1 MFQSAY
7 KPNNHHLTI
16 QDTVLTRYGGWIPA
30 DPAVYEAFFDDL
42 LRSIDTKKAHVP
54 AVQEFE
60 DALNSDPELVDLL
73 GQTFLQTA
81 PENRIRNLEQLLY
94 CLDQVVVAAPKFQVV
109 RNERGAVTGGEPIGV
124 PLYLLF
130 DLLSN
135 TAAGFDLLRMPKFNI
150 SLKSLLDSWGDYLQ
164 SAESNNTLND
174 SDEGWFGEVG
184 LATLENDRGIFNEIY
199 ECPDETAVNRGFTSW
214 DSFFTRK
221 FKPNARPIEKPEP
234 PNFFIYNACESTVV
248 RKTTGVEEHDQ
259 FWLKGQAYSIYD
271 MLARRDD
278 EVAASFIG
286 GTVYQAFL
294 SPYDYHRWHSP
305 VDGTIREIQIIE
317 GSYYAAL
324 PDEGAGESDSD
335 LQLGDP
341 RGAIIRSQPWLTQAS
356 TRAIIYIDADN
367 KDVGCLVFIG
377 VGMVEVSTCQ
387 VSVSEGQHVNI
398 GDELGMFR
406 FGGSTHA
413 LIFGKDVKLKFF
425 DLEQD
430 KGHRRVNTPLAALEI

>member
-1 MFQSAY
+1 MTPQYRRPLPS
-7 KPNNHHLTI
+7 KN
-16 QDTVLTRYGGWIPA
+16 TVLTRYGGWIPA
-30 DPAVYEAFFDDL
+30 DPVVYEAFFDDL
-42 LRSIDTKKAHVP
+42 LRAIDTKKAHVP

-60 DALNSDPELVDLL
+60 YALNSDPELFDLL
-73 GQTFLQTA
+73 GQAFLQAA
-81 PENRIRNLEQLLY
+81 PENRIQNLEQLLY
-94 CLDQVVVAAPKFQVV
+94 CLDEVVVAAPKFQVV
-109 RNERGAVTGGEPIGV
+109 RNGRGAVTGGEPIGV
-124 PLYLLF
+124 PLYLIL

-135 TAAGFDLLRMPKFNI
+135 TAAGFDLFRNARFNI
-150 SLKSLLDSWGDYLQ
+150 VLKSLLDSWGNYLQ
-164 SAESNNTLND
+164 GAESNNTLND
-174 SDEGWFGEVG
+174 SDEGWFGKIG
-184 LATLENDRGIFNEIY
+184 LATLEYDRGIFNEIY

-221 FKPNARPIEKPEP
+221 FKPGARPIQKPEP

-271 MLARRDD
+271 ILARRDD
-278 EVAASFIG
+278 ELARSFIG

-324 PDEGAGESDSD
+324 PDEGAEETDFD
-335 LQLGDP
+335 FQLGDP
-341 RGAIIRSQPWLTQAS
+341 RGAIIRSQPWLTQAA

-367 KDVGCLVFIG
+367 KDVGCLVFVG

-387 VSVSEGQHVNI
+387 VTVSEGQRVSI

-430 KGHRRVNTPLAALEI
+430 KGHRRVNTPLAALVI